1 MKNKFYNVIIL
12 LIVFITSC
20 NSSNS
25 NEYTGKINLLEEKV
39 KVLQEL
45 KEPKLGLDGIM
56 LSIQTHHEKLYYA
69 CKEENWDLS
78 SFLIHELEEGFE
90 DVQKYHPIHDEID
103 LNNLVLNLALP
114 AIKKLEVSIKDESK
128 ENFDSNFMKLTN
140 ACNSCHIAT
149 NHQFIKIQLPT
160 TRRFTNQNFSIK

>member
-1 MKNKFYNVIIL
+1 MKNKFHGAIIL
-12 LIVFITSC
+12 LTVLLSSC
-20 NSSNS
+20 NTSNS
-25 NEYTGKINLLEEKV
+25 NEYLGKIILLEEKV

-69 CKEENWDLS
+69 GKEENWDLS

-90 DVQKYHPIHDEID
+90 DVQRYHPIHDEID
-103 LNNLVLNLALP
+103 VNNLVLNLALP
-114 AIKKLEVSIKDESK
+114 AIKGLEVSIKDVNK

-140 ACNSCHIAT
+140 ACNSCHVAT
-149 NHQFIKIQLPT
+149 NH
-160 TRRFTNQNFSIK
+160 